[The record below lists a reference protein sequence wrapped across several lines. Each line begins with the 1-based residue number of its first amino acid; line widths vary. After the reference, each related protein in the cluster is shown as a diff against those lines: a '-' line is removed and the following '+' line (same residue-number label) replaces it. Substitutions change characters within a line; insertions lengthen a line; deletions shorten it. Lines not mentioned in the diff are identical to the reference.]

1 MEGMNMSAAEMM
13 EPIAEA
19 SPQVKAR
26 MAGVLWL
33 MVIAA
38 GVSAFVIRSP
48 LIVRGDA
55 AATATNILAS
65 ESLFRLSFAADLIA
79 GVCYMGVTVLLYG
92 FLKPVSRSLSLLAAF
107 FGLAGV
113 AIGTA
118 TSLTN
123 LATLVLLGGGQYS
136 SAFTTSQLQSMALMS
151 LRLYVQGFNLAMV
164 FFGFQCLLIGCL
176 IVRSIFLPRILGV
189 LLAIG
194 GSSYVIS
201 SFATFLSPAFGAR
214 LTPFIVPAA
223 LLGEGSLTLW
233 LLVKGVNVQR
243 WQEQAGAAGA
253 SIRT

>member
-1 MEGMNMSAAEMM
+1 MSRVEMT
-13 EPIAEA
+13 ERIAEE
-19 SPQVKAR
+19 SPRVKAR
-26 MAGVLWL
+26 KAGGLWL

-38 GVSAFVIRSP
+38 GMTAFVIRSP

-65 ESLFRLSFAADLIA
+65 ESLDRLAFIADLVA
-79 GVCYMGVTVLLYG
+79 GVCYLGVTVLLYDL
-92 FLKPVSRSLSLLAAF
+92 LKPVSRSLSMLAAF

-113 AIGTA
+113 AIGSA

-123 LATLVLLGGGQYS
+123 LATLVLLGGEQYS
-136 SAFTTSQLQSMALMS
+136 SAFTTSQLQALAMMS
-151 LRLYVQGFNLAMV
+151 LRLSFQGFNIAMV

-176 IVRSIFLPRILGV
+176 IVRSTFLPRILGV

-201 SFATFLSPAFGAR
+201 SFATFLAPVFGAR
-214 LTPFIVPAA
+214 LAPFIVPAA

-233 LLVKGVNVQR
+233 LIVKGVNEQR
-243 WQEQAGAAGA
+243 WKEQANAAG
-253 SIRT
+253 